1 MPIRISFP
9 KFRAR
14 TKKACDIIMNSA
26 REHRIHNIGFRF
38 ITSRIIYIAGSFST
52 RVQVP
57 KNSLGGPASYLDGH
71 WQTLMIWVVGGLR
84 DLDLSKRQCATW
96 DGINPIQRFNVSVK
110 DSLIQIQMINK
121 WTASPIHKIS
131 SVLGKSSSWGGRV
144 EDKAKAKKR
153 DNVAECM

>member
-38 ITSRIIYIAGSFST
+38 ITSRIIYIAGSIST

-57 KNSLGGPASYLDGH
+57 KKLVGRTCILSRWTLTDTHDLGG
-71 WQTLMIWVVGGLR
+71 WRFTWFGLIKEAMR
-84 DLDLSKRQCATW
+84 NLRWYQSHTKIQC
-96 DGINPIQRFNVSVK
+96 VK
-110 DSLIQIQMINK
+110 DSLILIQMINK